1 MTAIKRVMSDSGCCS
16 LLTHLPWMYNSYIQ
30 SPNEKALSDF
40 REFLKE
46 QGNLK
51 KKQTNKIPKIS
62 ETILNNKWSEGV
74 ECSMYHHP
82 FCSPEL

>member
-51 KKQTNKIPKIS
+51 KKQT
-62 ETILNNKWSEGV
+62 ERR
-74 ECSMYHHP
+74 
-82 FCSPEL
+82 

>member
-51 KKQTNKIPKIS
+51 KKQTERRWGIFGASFEFHIS
-62 ETILNNKWSEGV
+62 IE
-74 ECSMYHHP
+74 
-82 FCSPEL
+82 

>member
-1 MTAIKRVMSDSGCCS
+1 
-16 LLTHLPWMYNSYIQ
+16 MYNSYIQ

-51 KKQTNKIPKIS
+51 KKQT
-62 ETILNNKWSEGV
+62 ERR
-74 ECSMYHHP
+74 
-82 FCSPEL
+82 